1 MRPMNAVLYEVPN
14 DGPPHLRSDDPP
26 GSRQV
31 PEPVFNNLPWPVL
44 LLTAAIVGGYAIQS
58 RFSLQ
63 GTANAFAFSPLRL
76 AEGEW
81 GRLVTALFM
90 HASWPHAVMNGAFVL
105 AFGVPVARAFG
116 TRPLGVILFFTFY
129 LACGVLANLVYGGI
143 YWGLDVALLG
153 GVGGG
158 LGPDGR
164 LRAFDRGSRD
174 GGTSVLAGGAWHGS
188 GVADREHTDGFQR
201 NRGDPWCRGRAYW
214 LGGPSGRFCVG
225 RLGDRTLHPPPTR
238 GLDAFTRV

>member
-1 MRPMNAVLYEVPN
+1 MNAVLYEVPN
-14 DGPPHLRSDDPP
+14 DGPPHLPSDDPP

-153 GVGGG
+153 ASGAASALMGACARLIGGHGTVGPVFSRAVLGMG
-158 LGPDGR
+158 LAW
-164 LRAFDRGSRD
+164 LIVNILMAFS
-174 GGTSVLAGGAWHGS
+174 GTAVIPGAGDAPIGWEVHLAGFALGVLAI
-188 GVADREHTDGFQR
+188 
-201 NRGDPWCRGRAYW
+201 
-214 LGGPSGRFCVG
+214 GP
-225 RLGDRTLHPPPTR
+225 
-238 GLDAFTRV
+238 FTRLPRGA